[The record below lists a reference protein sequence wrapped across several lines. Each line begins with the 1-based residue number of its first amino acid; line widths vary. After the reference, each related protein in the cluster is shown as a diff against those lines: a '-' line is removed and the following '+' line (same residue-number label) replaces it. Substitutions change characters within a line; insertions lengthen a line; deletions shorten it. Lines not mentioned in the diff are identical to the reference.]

1 MIFSSV
7 ESFIL
12 WSVETFSASLE
23 SLVLDMM
30 TRNQIPMNASRYYF
44 FMFLDTWTTQN
55 SEKFLT
61 ASAKENKLFPL

>member
-12 WSVETFSASLE
+12 WSVETLE

-61 ASAKENKLFPL
+61 ASAKRK